1 MTALTP
7 AERILLSLGIR
18 SPKEIDL
25 EAIAWSRGA
34 VVNFRPLD
42 KCEATIVGSQ
52 TRAVITVSNR
62 SIPERQRFSIA
73 HELGH
78 WHHHRGRVLFCGQ
91 KDVGNPANDANN
103 PEQQADRFAS
113 DLILPNYLLDP
124 RISKVKRLT
133 LALVRELREEFQA
146 SLTATLLKLV
156 KLNRF
161 PIIVVCHG
169 QQGRRWF
176 QRADMVPG
184 WWFPSDDLDAE
195 SFAFELLFR
204 GIDENSFPRKIGAD
218 AWFAFRNADRYELQ
232 EQSFRLPNDEVLT
245 LLTIPDEGLG

>member
-7 AERILLSLGIR
+7 AERILLSLGIT
-18 SPKEIDL
+18 SPREIDL

-34 VVNFRPLD
+34 VVNFRPLE

-52 TRAVITVSNR
+52 TRAVITVNNR
-62 SIPERQRFSIA
+62 SISERQRFSIA

-113 DLILPNYLLDP
+113 DLILPNYLLGP
-124 RISKVKRLT
+124 RISKARRLT

-156 KLNRF
+156 KSN
-161 PIIVVCHG
+161 
-169 QQGRRWF
+169 
-176 QRADMVPG
+176 
-184 WWFPSDDLDAE
+184 
-195 SFAFELLFR
+195 
-204 GIDENSFPRKIGAD
+204 
-218 AWFAFRNADRYELQ
+218 
-232 EQSFRLPNDEVLT
+232 
-245 LLTIPDEGLG
+245 

>member
-7 AERILLSLGIR
+7 AERILLSLGIT
-18 SPKEIDL
+18 SPREIDL

-34 VVNFRPLD
+34 VVNFRPLE

-52 TRAVITVSNR
+52 TRAVITVNNR
-62 SIPERQRFSIA
+62 SISERQRFSIA

-113 DLILPNYLLDP
+113 DLILPNYLLGP
-124 RISKVKRLT
+124 RISKARRLT

-156 KLNRF
+156 KSNRF
-161 PIIVVCHG
+161 PIIAVCHG
-169 QQGRRWF
+169 QQGRHWF

-184 WWFPSDDLDAE
+184 WWFPSDELNAE
-195 SFAFELLFR
+195 SFAFELLFK

-218 AWFAFRNADRYELQ
+218 AWFGFRNADRYELQ

-245 LLTIPDEGLG
+245 LLTIPAEGLG

>member
-7 AERILLSLGIR
+7 AERILLGLGIT

-34 VVNFRPLD
+34 IVNYRPLD
-42 KCEATIVGSQ
+42 KCEATIIGSQ

-62 SIPERQRFSIA
+62 SIPERQRFSLA

-78 WHHHRGRVLFCGQ
+78 WHHHRGRMLFCGQ
-91 KDVGNPANDANN
+91 IDVGRFGNDANN

-113 DLILPNYLLDP
+113 DLILPNYLLAP
-124 RISKVKRLT
+124 RLAKIKRMT

-156 KLNRF
+156 KSNRY
-161 PIIVVCHG
+161 PIMIVCHG
-169 QQGRRWF
+169 QQGRSWF
-176 QRADMVPG
+176 QRADMIPS

-195 SFAFELLFR
+195 SFAFQLLFK

-218 AWFAFRNADRYELQ
+218 AWFGFRNADRYELQ

-245 LLTIPDEGLG
+245 LLTIPAEGLG

>member
-1 MTALTP
+1 MSVLTP
-7 AERILLSLGIR
+7 AERVLLSLGIT
-18 SPKEIDL
+18 SPEEIDL

-34 VVNFRPLD
+34 IVNFRPLD
-42 KCEATIVGSQ
+42 QCEATIVGSLK
-52 TRAVITVSNR
+52 RAIITVSSR
-62 SIPERQRFSIA
+62 SRPERQRFSIA

-78 WHHHRGRVLFCGQ
+78 WHHHRGRVLFCGH
-91 KDVGNPANDANN
+91 KEVGNPANDTNN
-103 PEQQADRFAS
+103 PEHQADRFAS
-113 DLILPNYLLDP
+113 DLILPNYLLEP

-133 LALVRELREEFQA
+133 LALVRELREQFQS

-156 KLNRF
+156 KSNRF

-176 QRADMVPG
+176 QRAEMVPG
-184 WWFPSDDLDAE
+184 WWFPSDDLDVE
-195 SFAFELLFR
+195 SFAFELLFK

-218 AWFAFRNADRYELQ
+218 AWFTFRNADRYELQ

>member
-7 AERILLSLGIR
+7 AERILLGLGIT

-34 VVNFRPLD
+34 IVNYRPLD
-42 KCEATIVGSQ
+42 KCEATIIGSQ

-62 SIPERQRFSIA
+62 SIPERQRFSLA

-78 WHHHRGRVLFCGQ
+78 WHHHRDRMLFCGQ
-91 KDVGNPANDANN
+91 KEVGRFGNDANN

-113 DLILPNYLLDP
+113 DLILPNYLLAP
-124 RISKVKRLT
+124 RLTKVKRMT

-156 KLNRF
+156 KSNRF

-169 QQGRRWF
+169 RQGRRWF

-204 GIDENSFPRKIGAD
+204 GIDDNSFPRKIGAG
-218 AWFAFRNADRYELQ
+218 AWFTFRNADRYEVQ
-232 EQSFRLPNDEVLT
+232 EQSFRLPNEEVLT
-245 LLTIPDEGLG
+245 LLIILTEGLG

>member
-7 AERILLSLGIR
+7 AERILLRLGIT

-34 VVNFRPLD
+34 IVNYRPLD
-42 KCEATIVGSQ
+42 KCEATIIGSQ

-62 SIPERQRFSIA
+62 SIPERQRFSLA

-78 WHHHRGRVLFCGQ
+78 WHHHRGRMLFCGQ
-91 KDVGNPANDANN
+91 KDVGRFGNDANN

-113 DLILPNYLLDP
+113 DLILPNYLLAP
-124 RISKVKRLT
+124 RLAKIKRMT
-133 LALVRELREEFQA
+133 LALVRDLREEFQA

-156 KLNRF
+156 KSNRY
-161 PIIVVCHG
+161 PIMIVCHG
-169 QQGRRWF
+169 QQGRSWF
-176 QRADMVPG
+176 QRADMIPS
-184 WWFPSDDLDAE
+184 WWFPRDDLDAE
-195 SFAFELLFR
+195 SFAFQLLFK
-204 GIDENSFPRKIGAD
+204 GIDENLFPRKIGAD
-218 AWFAFRNADRYELQ
+218 AWFGFRNADRYELQ

-245 LLTIPDEGLG
+245 LLTIPAEGLG